1 MKNWPSIALASLA
14 TSAVLGTAVQCGQPA
29 HLPDELRRTV
39 AMAPPRSINDNV
51 KKASRLMIKRATDSA
66 SAKIAAAP
74 KKTTIEELLKAVRPD
89 DLAPDI
95 STEAYQ
101 TKRIGPLETTNWQ
114 LDATVSEVIK
124 RPDGDFY
131 LVIEDGKG
139 NKSVVEVPDP
149 KLCAGSHKLA
159 EITAARKAV
168 EDKFHPN
175 EQPQKVNIK
184 ARITGLGF
192 FGYARAKD
200 GKKPGNGARIM
211 PGLKVEWL

>member
-1 MKNWPSIALASLA
+1 MKNWSSIALAA
-14 TSAVLGTAVQCGQPA
+14 VGMSAVVAGCGKSA
-29 HLPDELRRTV
+29 HLPEEARRVVSLT
-39 AMAPPRSINDNV
+39 PPPSINDNV
-51 KKASRLMIKRATDSA
+51 HKASRLAVKRATDA
-66 SAKIAAAP
+66 DSAKIATAP

-89 DLAPDI
+89 DLSADI

-101 TKRIGPLETTNWQ
+101 NKRIGPLETTNWQ
-114 LDATVSEVIK
+114 LDALVSEVIK

-159 EITAARKAV
+159 EITAARNAL
-168 EDKFHPN
+168 EAKFHPTG
-175 EQPQKVNIK
+175 QPQKVKVK

-192 FGYARAKD
+192 FGFARAKD

>member
-1 MKNWPSIALASLA
+1 MKNWSSIGYAAVGLGGLAA
-14 TSAVLGTAVQCGQPA
+14 IVLGCGQSA
-29 HLPDELRRTV
+29 HLPDEARRAV
-39 AMAPPRSINDNV
+39 AMVPPRSINDNV
-51 KKASRLMIKRATDSA
+51 HKASRLAIKRATDPD
-66 SAKIAAAP
+66 SAKISATP

-89 DLAPDI
+89 DLSADI

-101 TKRIGPLETTNWQ
+101 NKRIGPLETTNWQ
-114 LDATVSEVIK
+114 LDALVSEVIK

-149 KLCAGSHKLA
+149 KLCAGSKKLA
-159 EITAARKAV
+159 DITATRNALEA
-168 EDKFHPN
+168 KFHPSA
-175 EQPQKVNIK
+175 QPQKVKVK
-184 ARITGLGF
+184 ARITGFGF